1 MDLYGADGRIHGR
14 TADGVQEWSFGLDDT
29 PPSLTPTAL
38 IPDLTAID
46 IMIPPDGG
54 DALLIVADAASQ
66 GIVFIESDGTEYEYD
81 VGSAPRSVYAQ
92 FDPAHTGVGDPD
104 LIVTYVDGGGD
115 PWMLIVDI
123 RPPAFEQYE
132 LPVGF
137 TANQALAWP
146 TRQGPM
152 SSWPCWA
159 AATSFGIAE
168 R

>member
-1 MDLYGADGRIHGR
+1 M
-14 TADGVQEWSFGLDDT
+14 FGLDDT

-115 PWMLIVDI
+115 PWMLIGH
-123 RPPAFEQYE
+123 PSTSFEQYE

-137 TANQALAWP
+137 TANQALAWADP
-146 TRQGPM
+146 TGTHVLVAVLGG
-152 SSWPCWA
+152 SNV
-159 AATSFGIAE
+159 SFGIAE